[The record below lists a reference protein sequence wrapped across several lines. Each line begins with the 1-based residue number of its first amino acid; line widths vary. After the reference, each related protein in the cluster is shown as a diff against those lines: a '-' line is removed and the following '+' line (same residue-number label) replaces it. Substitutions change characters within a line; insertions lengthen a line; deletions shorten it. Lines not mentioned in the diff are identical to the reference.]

1 MLLLLLLGRHGR
13 RCCLRRVWP
22 GTAVDRASFT
32 EVALPLLLLLLL
44 LFLFLLF
51 FFFFFFFFCCC
62 CSSSSFFPTSSLHP
76 PPGGRPTHRLGRF
89 PFRARLGRVRPM
101 ASLGLRSRAVSIV
114 ASFFFAG
121 VVRCD
126 VNRKKGNRRTENK
139 NQRLVLPLRGR
150 RPVANQGPG
159 RQRRTANQEER
170 NGGRSCDFSF
180 SFSSFLVVFSSRPF
194 CFLVPFRVV
203 FEFRRCIVFFFNFGF
218 FFFQFCFAG
227 DVDCFC
233 FVLLF
238 FFQIFEERDPTSTIG
253 RSFLDF
259 SIAMNSAIFF
269 QRCQTNKQTKDRF
282 GIGPIFFLSI
292 SRLTRFYRVLPSF
305 TEFCRDF

>member
-114 ASFFFAG
+114 ASFFFCG
-121 VVRCD
+121 GCTVRCQS
-126 VNRKKGNRRTENK
+126 KKKATEELKIKTNVLFCHFGAVDRWPIRGQDANAERPIRRSEMEADRVTF
-139 NQRLVLPLRGR
+139 LFPFPPSSSFFPLALFVSSFRFG
-150 RPVANQGPG
+150 
-159 RQRRTANQEER
+159 
-170 NGGRSCDFSF
+170 SF
-180 SFSSFLVVFSSRPF
+180 SNFDAAS
-194 CFLVPFRVV
+194 
-203 FEFRRCIVFFFNFGF
+203 FFFSISVSF
-218 FFFQFCFAG
+218 FSN
-227 DVDCFC
+227 
-233 FVLLF
+233 FVLLATSIVFVFLF
-238 FFQIFEERDPTSTIG
+238 FSTIQQFKYSKNAIRPLRLVG
-253 RSFLDF
+253 RFL
-259 SIAMNSAIFF
+259 IF
-269 QRCQTNKQTKDRF
+269 QLQ
-282 GIGPIFFLSI
+282 
-292 SRLTRFYRVLPSF
+292 
-305 TEFCRDF
+305 